1 MNLSQKNVIKNYI
14 TSLSSE
20 IRQNNIH
27 LYQLGIDMSI
37 ISKMKEKLKK
47 IKNIINC

>member
-1 MNLSQKNVIKNYI
+1 MNLTQKNVIKNYI
-14 TSLSSE
+14 ISLSE

-27 LYQLGIDMSI
+27 LYHLGIDMTI